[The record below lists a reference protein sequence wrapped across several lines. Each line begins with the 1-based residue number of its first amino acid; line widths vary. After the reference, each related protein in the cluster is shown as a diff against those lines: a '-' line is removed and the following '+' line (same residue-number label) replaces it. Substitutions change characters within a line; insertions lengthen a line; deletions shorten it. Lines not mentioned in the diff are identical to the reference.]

1 MTIIATEGY
10 DKYTTKTATD
20 VGMASRWTIF
30 GNTIGTI
37 TTPGHYGYG
46 KMIVYNSPAGSG
58 LDDRLDLGANYT
70 SIGGSMTFLAETV
83 AGDWGAAG
91 TGEAIFSFLDSAAAL
106 QCSVHLDSAGNF
118 HLRRGATTIA
128 SSTGGGHITPLD
140 VVQIEWEL
148 VVSDTVGTF
157 KLWIN
162 NSLIINASGLDNVAT
177 ANVNVRHFTINPT
190 NGLDTYI
197 QIDNLILTDGPRV
210 GAARRV
216 LTLSP
221 TSDTADKDFTAST
234 GTDNFAMVDETPM
247 NPTDFVQAS
256 AVGDKDLYGF
266 EDLPVG
272 FVNIEAVSLVVV
284 AAKTDAVARELRG
297 VLKSNATE
305 SATPNSVLNTTF
317 KPVRAVFN
325 TDPNGGVAWT
335 SAAVDALTA
344 GPELMV

>member
-1 MTIIATEGY
+1 
-10 DKYTTKTATD
+10 
-20 VGMASRWTIF
+20 MASRWTIA
-30 GNTIGTI
+30 NNVIGTI
-37 TTPGHYGYG
+37 TTPGRYGYG
-46 KMIVYNSPAGSG
+46 KMIVYNNPAGNSI
-58 LDDRLDLGANYT
+58 DDRLDLGSNYT
-70 SIGGSMTFLAETV
+70 AIGGSMTFLVETV
-83 AGDWGAAG
+83 SGDWGSAG
-91 TGEAIFSFLDSAAAL
+91 VGESIFSFLDSAAAV

-128 SSTGGGHITPLD
+128 SSTGGGHIAPLD
-140 VVQIEWEL
+140 IVQLEWEL
-148 VVSDTVGTF
+148 VLSDTVGTF
-157 KLWIN
+157 KFWVN
-162 NSLIINASGLDNVAT
+162 NSLIINASGLDTVAT
-177 ANVNVRHFTINPT
+177 ANVNVRHFSISPT
-190 NGLDTYI
+190 NGLDTFI

-221 TSDTADKDFTAST
+221 TSDTADKDFTAPT
-234 GTDNFAMVDETPM
+234 GTDNFAVVDETPL
-247 NPTDFVQAS
+247 NTADFVQAS

-266 EDLPVG
+266 ENLPVG
-272 FVNIEAVSLVVV
+272 FSNVDAVSLVIL

-305 SATPNSVLNTTF
+305 SATPNSVLGTTL
-317 KPVRAVFN
+317 KPVRGVFN